1 MIGSI
6 IRQAAV
12 AIVFKKRLVYARGFN
27 MAEDNW
33 PQAEPTT
40 RFRLASCS
48 KTITALAALQ
58 LIEEGKMS
66 LDDQVQEILNLK
78 TPDGHGPVD
87 PLFNAITVRHL
98 IEHSSGVQTDTF
110 ESLSGLTTSL

>member
-1 MIGSI
+1 MLRMTRCSPRVWSATGKEAETQIAANVLGAMTGSI

-12 AIVFKKRLVYARGFN
+12 AIVYKKRLVYARGFN

-48 KTITALAALQ
+48 KTITALATLQ
-58 LIEEGKMS
+58 LIEEGKM
-66 LDDQVQEILNLK
+66 K
-78 TPDGHGPVD
+78 PG
-87 PLFNAITVRHL
+87 
-98 IEHSSGVQTDTF
+98 
-110 ESLSGLTTSL
+110 